1 MTNYLQQLVT
11 FFRNLSLNSVGVN
24 RSLYQLLQDH
34 DINKALDMMQNN
46 DKDVDEAIR
55 EYNPQTHAVMRRPN
69 KFREKN
75 EPYITEKLPRC
86 RQRYINEIELFFLL
100 GKPVT
105 WKKKEGDDEVYQLF
119 MDFLKDQHFNSRIR
133 QAKRLAGAETE
144 SAMMFH
150 IYRDD
155 NSGER
160 RIKSLVLARSK
171 GYRLR
176 PLIDQYDNM
185 VAFAY
190 GYRLREGGRDVE
202 HWDFQTADAL
212 IYTKKSRVGWDVEIY
227 PNPTGKIN
235 LVYFKQP
242 KAWDGAEPR
251 IHREEMLDS
260 TTGDTNNY
268 FSDPIATATADV
280 IDSMVDPAKPGKL
293 IQLAGKNSRFEYVNP
308 PQASQ
313 TRDAEKKDLHDSIL
327 FDTMTPD
334 FDVEKMRGLGSLSG
348 VAIKNAMTLGY
359 IKRDN
364 RLETYSEL
372 LERLIN
378 VIKGILKFM
387 HPELADK
394 IDELVIEGEFS
405 EPFADD
411 KQTKWNAICDLY
423 QAGLISL
430 ETAVEMLAITDAPQ
444 EEIDRIKKA
453 AAEKNDTTGQDT
465 NQADPDKDK
474 SE

>member
-185 VAFAY
+185 AAFAY